1 MSAKL
6 VQAERK
12 YKTSFAFLFACT
24 TFNLYYSQL
33 EGRLRLGKTHNSF
46 WFFTRLALPLSYN
59 QIQAMQQ
66 SKPHTPWSWVPSLY
80 FAEGLPYIL
89 VITLSVV
96 MYKQLGLGN
105 AEVAYYTGWFYLPW
119 LIKPL
124 WSPFVD
130 LLKTKRWWI
139 VAMQL
144 LMGAG
149 MAGIAFTLPM
159 ASYLQWTLAVF
170 WLLAFSSATHDVAAD
185 GFYMMALDEG
195 QQSFFVGIRSTFY
208 RLATLTGQ
216 GGMLIMVDWLLRH
229 HDNNVQQAWTEA
241 FYGAAALFILV
252 GAYHAWILP
261 RPNTDQQRD
270 FAARDLLKEFAHT
283 FATFF
288 KKEGM
293 VPALLFMLLFRFPEA
308 QLAKMSI
315 PFLMDP
321 LTEGGLGLTLEQ
333 IGVIQGTLG
342 PLGLTLGGIL
352 GGVCISRGGLKRWLW
367 PMVWAISL
375 PDIVYVYLSYTQPGN
390 LYLISSCLFIEQV
403 GYGFGF
409 TAYML
414 FLIYYARGTHETAH
428 YAIATA
434 FMAAGM
440 MLPGMLSGALQEWMG
455 YRGFFIWIMAC
466 CIVTFV
472 VSAFLKIDKDFGKK

>member
-1 MSAKL
+1 
-6 VQAERK
+6 
-12 YKTSFAFLFACT
+12 
-24 TFNLYYSQL
+24 
-33 EGRLRLGKTHNSF
+33 
-46 WFFTRLALPLSYN
+46 
-59 QIQAMQQ
+59 MQQ
-66 SKPHTPWSWVPSLY
+66 SKRHTPWAWVPSLY

-159 ASYLQWTLAVF
+159 ASYLQWTLAIF

-195 QQSFFVGIRSTFY
+195 EQSFFVGIRSTFY

-252 GAYHAWILP
+252 GAYHAWVLP
-261 RPNTDQQRD
+261 RPHTDQQRNL
-270 FAARDLLKEFAHT
+270 AARDLLKEFAHT

-288 KKEGM
+288 KKEGV

-308 QLAKMSI
+308 QLSKMSI

-342 PLGLTLGGIL
+342 PIGLTLGGIL

-375 PDIVYVYLSYTQPGN
+375 PDVVYVYLSYTQPCN
-390 LYLISSCLFIEQV
+390 LYLISSCLFIEQM

-455 YRGFFIWIMAC
+455 YKGFFLWIMAC

-472 VSAFLKIDKDFGKK
+472 VSAFLKIDKDFGKNR

>member
-1 MSAKL
+1 
-6 VQAERK
+6 
-12 YKTSFAFLFACT
+12 
-24 TFNLYYSQL
+24 
-33 EGRLRLGKTHNSF
+33 
-46 WFFTRLALPLSYN
+46 
-59 QIQAMQQ
+59 MQQ
-66 SKPHTPWSWVPSLY
+66 DIKRNPWAWVPSLY
-80 FAEGLPYIL
+80 FAEGLPYVI

-130 LLKTKRWWI
+130 LLRTKRWWI

-144 LMGAG
+144 LMGVG

-159 ASYLQWTLAVF
+159 AGYLQWTLAIF

-185 GFYMMALDEG
+185 GFYMMALSEG
-195 QQSFFVGIRSTFY
+195 DQSFFVGIRSTFY
-208 RLATLTGQ
+208 RLATLTAQ
-216 GGMLIMVDWLLRH
+216 GGMLILVDWLVRH
-229 HDNNVQQAWTEA
+229 YGNEREAWITA
-241 FYGAAALFILV
+241 FFIVAILFIVV
-252 GAYHAWILP
+252 GLYHARVLP
-261 RPNTDQQRD
+261 RPSSDASRD
-270 FAARDLLKEFAHT
+270 FEARHLLREFTHT
-283 FATFF
+283 FVTFF
-288 KKEGM
+288 QKEGAL
-293 VPALLFMLLFRFPEA
+293 PALLFMLLFRFPEA
-308 QLAKMSI
+308 QLAKMGVL
-315 PFLMDP
+315 FLMDP
-321 LTEGGLGLTLEQ
+321 LAEGGLGLTLEQ

-342 PLGLTLGGIL
+342 PIGLTLGGIL

-375 PDIVYVYLSYTQPGN
+375 PDIVYVYLSYVQPDN
-390 LYLISSCLFIEQV
+390 LYIISSCLFVEQF

-440 MLPGMLSGALQEWMG
+440 MLPGMMAGALQEMMG
-455 YRGFFIWIMAC
+455 YRLFFIWVMAC
-466 CIVTFV
+466 CTVTFI
-472 VSAFLKIDKDFGKK
+472 VSAFLKIDRDFGKKN

>member
-1 MSAKL
+1 MQHS
-6 VQAERK
+6 
-12 YKTSFAFLFACT
+12 
-24 TFNLYYSQL
+24 
-33 EGRLRLGKTHNSF
+33 
-46 WFFTRLALPLSYN
+46 TRRN
-59 QIQAMQQ
+59 
-66 SKPHTPWSWVPSLY
+66 PWAWVPSLY
-80 FAEGLPYIL
+80 FAEGLPYIII
-89 VITLSVV
+89 ITLSVV
-96 MYKQLGLGN
+96 MYKQLGLSN

-130 LLKTKRWWI
+130 LIKTKRWWI
-139 VAMQL
+139 VTMQL

-159 ASYLQWTLAVF
+159 ASYLQWTLAIF
-170 WLLAFSSATHDVAAD
+170 WLMAFSSATHDVAAD

-208 RLATLTGQ
+208 RLATLAGQ
-216 GGMLIMVDWLLRH
+216 GGMLIVVDWLLQRYEG
-229 HDNNVQQAWTEA
+229 DMEQAWVQT
-241 FYGAAALFILV
+241 FFGVSALFIIV
-252 GAYHAWILP
+252 GAYHAWRLP
-261 RPNTDQQRD
+261 HPQTDKQRD
-270 FAARDLLKEFAHT
+270 FAARDLLREFVHT
-283 FATFF
+283 FVTFF
-288 KKEGM
+288 QKEDVEDV

-321 LTEGGLGLTLEQ
+321 VSEGGLGLTLEQ

-342 PLGLTLGGIL
+342 PVGLTLGGIL
-352 GGVCISRGGLKRWLW
+352 GGLCISRHGLGRWLW

-375 PDIVYVYLSYTQPGN
+375 PDIVYVYLSYAQPDN
-390 LYLISSCLFIEQV
+390 LVIISSCLFIEQF

-440 MLPGMLSGALQEWMG
+440 MLPGMLSGFLQEWMG
-455 YRGFFIWIMAC
+455 YRLFFIWIMGC
-466 CIVTFV
+466 CAVTFV

>member
-1 MSAKL
+1 MFSLQTLICDQTKMK
-6 VQAERK
+6 QH
-12 YKTSFAFLFACT
+12 T
-24 TFNLYYSQL
+24 THCN
-33 EGRLRLGKTHNSF
+33 
-46 WFFTRLALPLSYN
+46 
-59 QIQAMQQ
+59 
-66 SKPHTPWSWVPSLY
+66 PWVWVPSLY
-80 FAEGLPYIL
+80 FAEGLPYVI

-130 LLKTKRWWI
+130 LLRTKRWWI
-139 VAMQL
+139 VTMQL
-144 LMGAG
+144 LMGMG

-159 ASYLQWTLAVF
+159 ASYLQWTLAIF
-170 WLLAFSSATHDVAAD
+170 WLMAFSSATHDVAAD

-208 RLATLTGQ
+208 RLATLAGQ
-216 GGMLIMVDWLLRH
+216 GGLLIVVDWLLH
-229 HDNNVQQAWTEA
+229 HYSDNVQQAWTEA
-241 FYGAAALFILV
+241 FYGVAMLFIVV
-252 GAYHAWILP
+252 GVYHAWMLP
-261 RPNTDQQRD
+261 HPKTDRLRD
-270 FAARDLLKEFAHT
+270 FATRDLMKEFAHT
-283 FATFF
+283 FITFF
-288 KKEGM
+288 KKEGV

-308 QLAKMSI
+308 QLGKMSI

-333 IGVIQGTLG
+333 IGIIQGTLG
-342 PLGLTLGGIL
+342 PIGLTLGGIL
-352 GGVCISRGGLKRWLW
+352 GGMCISRGGLKRWLW

-375 PDIVYVYLSYTQPGN
+375 PDIVYVYLSYTQPSN
-390 LYLISSCLFIEQV
+390 LYLISSCLFIEQF

-434 FMAAGM
+434 FMGAGM
-440 MLPGMLSGALQEWMG
+440 MLPGMLSGVLQEMMG
-455 YRGFFIWIMAC
+455 YQGFFIWIMAC
-466 CIVTFV
+466 CAVTFF
-472 VSAFLKIDKDFGKK
+472 VSAILKIDKDFGKK

>member
-1 MSAKL
+1 MEKHTCDNAT
-6 VQAERK
+6 
-12 YKTSFAFLFACT
+12 KTSACRK
-24 TFNLYYSQL
+24 S
-33 EGRLRLGKTHNSF
+33 
-46 WFFTRLALPLSYN
+46 W
-59 QIQAMQQ
+59 
-66 SKPHTPWSWVPSLY
+66 PWAWVPSLY
-80 FAEGLPYIL
+80 FAEGLPYVI

-159 ASYLQWTLAVF
+159 QHYLQWTLAIF

-195 QQSFFVGIRSTFY
+195 DQSFFVGIRSTFY
-208 RLATLTGQ
+208 RLATLAGQ
-216 GGMLIMVDWLLRH
+216 GGMLIIVDWFIIH
-229 HDNNVQQAWTEA
+229 NGNDAQQAWTHS
-241 FYGAAALFILV
+241 FFLIAALFIAV
-252 GAYHAWILP
+252 GVYHACRLP
-261 RPNTDQQRD
+261 RPHTDVPRQ
-270 FAARDLLKEFAHT
+270 FAARDLFKEFAHT
-283 FATFF
+283 FVTFF
-288 KKEGM
+288 QKEGA

-308 QLAKMSI
+308 QLGKMSI
-315 PFLMDP
+315 PFLMDS
-321 LTEGGLGLTLEQ
+321 LTEGGLGLTLKQ

-342 PLGLTLGGIL
+342 PIGLTLGGIL
-352 GGVCISRGGLKRWLW
+352 GGICISRGGLKRWLW

-375 PDIVYVYLSYTQPGN
+375 PDIVYVYLSYALPSN
-390 LYLISSCLFIEQV
+390 LYVISSCLFIEQF

-440 MLPGMLSGALQEWMG
+440 MLPGMMAGALQEWMG
-455 YRGFFIWIMAC
+455 YRGFFIWIMGC
-466 CIVTFV
+466 CAVTFA
-472 VSAFLKIDKDFGKK
+472 VSAFLKIEEGFGKK

>member
-1 MSAKL
+1 MSS
-6 VQAERK
+6 
-12 YKTSFAFLFACT
+12 KTR
-24 TFNLYYSQL
+24 N
-33 EGRLRLGKTHNSF
+33 
-46 WFFTRLALPLSYN
+46 
-59 QIQAMQQ
+59 
-66 SKPHTPWSWVPSLY
+66 PWEWVPSLY
-80 FAEGLPYIL
+80 FAEGLPYVI

-144 LMGAG
+144 LMGVG
-149 MAGIAFTLPM
+149 MAGIAFTLPVEGW
-159 ASYLQWTLAVF
+159 LHWTLAIF

-195 QQSFFVGIRSTFY
+195 NQSFFVGIRSTFY
-208 RLATLTGQ
+208 RLATLAGQ
-216 GGMLIMVDWLLRH
+216 GGMLIVVDWLIRRYG
-229 HDNNVQQAWTEA
+229 NEREAWTMA
-241 FYGAAALFILV
+241 FGVVALLFVLV
-252 GAYHAWILP
+252 GIYHLLMLP
-261 RPNTDQQRD
+261 RPHTDKPRD

-283 FATFF
+283 FVTFF
-288 KKEGM
+288 QKEGA

-308 QLAKMSI
+308 QLGKMSI

-321 LTEGGLGLTLEQ
+321 VAEGGLGLTLEQ

-342 PLGLTLGGIL
+342 PIGLTLGGIL
-352 GGVCISRGGLKRWLW
+352 GGICISRGGLKRWLW

-375 PDIVYVYLSYTQPGN
+375 PDIVYVYLSYAQTASLPV
-390 LYLISSCLFIEQV
+390 ISACLFIEQF

-440 MLPGMLSGALQEWMG
+440 MLPGMMAGALQEWMG
-455 YRGFFIWIMAC
+455 YQGFFIWVMAC
-466 CIVTFV
+466 CAVTFI
-472 VSAFLKIDKDFGKK
+472 VSAFLKIEEGFGKKQ

>member
-1 MSAKL
+1 M
-6 VQAERK
+6 
-12 YKTSFAFLFACT
+12 
-24 TFNLYYSQL
+24 
-33 EGRLRLGKTHNSF
+33 
-46 WFFTRLALPLSYN
+46 
-59 QIQAMQQ
+59 
-66 SKPHTPWSWVPSLY
+66 PSLY
-80 FAEGLPYIL
+80 FAEGLPYVI

-144 LMGAG
+144 LMGVG
-149 MAGIAFTLPM
+149 MAGIAFTLPVEGW
-159 ASYLQWTLAVF
+159 LRWTLAIF

-195 QQSFFVGIRSTFY
+195 NQSFFVGIRSTFY
-208 RLATLTGQ
+208 RLATLAGQ
-216 GGMLIMVDWLLRH
+216 GGMLIVVDWLIRRYG
-229 HDNNVQQAWTEA
+229 NEREAWIMA
-241 FYGAAALFILV
+241 FGVVALLFVLV
-252 GAYHAWILP
+252 GIYHLLMLP
-261 RPNTDQQRD
+261 RPHPDKPRD

-283 FATFF
+283 FVTFF
-288 KKEGM
+288 QKEGA

-308 QLAKMSI
+308 QLGKMSI

-321 LTEGGLGLTLEQ
+321 VAEGGLGLTLEQ

-342 PLGLTLGGIL
+342 PIGLTLGGIL
-352 GGVCISRGGLKRWLW
+352 GGICISRGGLKRWLW

-375 PDIVYVYLSYTQPGN
+375 PDIVYVYLSYAQTASLPV
-390 LYLISSCLFIEQV
+390 ISACLFIEQF

-440 MLPGMLSGALQEWMG
+440 MLPGMMAGALQEWMG
-455 YRGFFIWIMAC
+455 YRGFFIWVMAC
-466 CIVTFV
+466 CAVTFV
-472 VSAFLKIDKDFGKK
+472 VSAFLKIEDGFGKK

>member
-1 MSAKL
+1 MKQHA
-6 VQAERK
+6 
-12 YKTSFAFLFACT
+12 
-24 TFNLYYSQL
+24 
-33 EGRLRLGKTHNSF
+33 
-46 WFFTRLALPLSYN
+46 TRRN
-59 QIQAMQQ
+59 
-66 SKPHTPWSWVPSLY
+66 PWAWVPSLY
-80 FAEGLPYIL
+80 FAEGLPYII

-139 VAMQL
+139 VTMQL

-159 ASYLQWTLAVF
+159 ASYLQWTLAIF
-170 WLLAFSSATHDVAAD
+170 WLMAFSSATHDVAAD

-195 QQSFFVGIRSTFY
+195 EQSFFVGIRSTFY
-208 RLATLTGQ
+208 RLATLAGQ
-216 GGMLIMVDWLLRH
+216 GGMLIAVDWLLQRYEG
-229 HDNNVQQAWTEA
+229 DVEQAWVQA
-241 FYGAAALFILV
+241 FFGVSALFIIV
-252 GAYHAWILP
+252 GAYHAWRLP
-261 RPNTDQQRD
+261 HPQADKQRD
-270 FAARDLLKEFAHT
+270 FAARDLLREFAHT
-283 FATFF
+283 FVTFF
-288 KKEGM
+288 QKEGV

-321 LTEGGLGLTLEQ
+321 SSEGGLGLTLEQ

-342 PLGLTLGGIL
+342 PVGLTLGGIL
-352 GGVCISRGGLKRWLW
+352 GGLCISRHGLKHWLW

-375 PDIVYVYLSYTQPGN
+375 PDIVYVYLSYAQPDN
-390 LYLISSCLFIEQV
+390 LVIISSCLFIEQF

-440 MLPGMLSGALQEWMG
+440 MLPGMLSGFLQEWMG
-455 YRGFFIWIMAC
+455 YRLFFIWIMGC
-466 CIVTFV
+466 CAVTFV

>member
-1 MSAKL
+1 
-6 VQAERK
+6 
-12 YKTSFAFLFACT
+12 
-24 TFNLYYSQL
+24 
-33 EGRLRLGKTHNSF
+33 
-46 WFFTRLALPLSYN
+46 
-59 QIQAMQQ
+59 MQH
-66 SKPHTPWSWVPSLY
+66 SKRHTPWTWVPSLY
-80 FAEGLPYIL
+80 FAEGFPYIII
-89 VITLSVV
+89 ITLSVV

-139 VAMQL
+139 VTMQL
-144 LMGAG
+144 LMGVG

-159 ASYLQWTLAVF
+159 ASYLQWSLAIF
-170 WLLAFSSATHDVAAD
+170 WLMAFSSATHDVAAD
-185 GFYMMALDEG
+185 GFYMLALNDGE
-195 QQSFFVGIRSTFY
+195 QSFFVGIRSTFY
-208 RLATLTGQ
+208 RLATLAGQ
-216 GGMLIMVDWLLRH
+216 GGMLIAVDWLLRH
-229 HDNNVQQAWTEA
+229 YNNNTQQAWMMA
-241 FYGAAALFILV
+241 FIAVSILFIV
-252 GAYHAWILP
+252 IGMYHAWQLP
-261 RPNTDQQRD
+261 RPKSDTPRD
-270 FAARDLLKEFAHT
+270 FATRDLLQQFVHT
-283 FATFF
+283 FITFF
-288 KKEGM
+288 KKEGV

-308 QLAKMSI
+308 QLGKMSI

-321 LTEGGLGLTLEQ
+321 LSEGGLGLTLEQ

-342 PLGLTLGGIL
+342 PIGLMAGGIL
-352 GGVCISRGGLKRWLW
+352 GGMCISRGGLKRWLW

-375 PDIVYVYLSYTQPGN
+375 PDIVYVYLSYAQPSS
-390 LYLISSCLFIEQV
+390 LTIISSCLFVEQL

-434 FMAAGM
+434 FMATGM
-440 MLPGMLSGALQEWMG
+440 MLPGMLSGILQEWMG
-455 YRGFFIWIMAC
+455 YKYFFIWIMVC
-466 CIVTFV
+466 CAVTFV

>member
-1 MSAKL
+1 MDKHITPATPSSAR
-6 VQAERK
+6 RK
-12 YKTSFAFLFACT
+12 S
-24 TFNLYYSQL
+24 
-33 EGRLRLGKTHNSF
+33 
-46 WFFTRLALPLSYN
+46 W
-59 QIQAMQQ
+59 
-66 SKPHTPWSWVPSLY
+66 PWAWVPSLY
-80 FAEGLPYIL
+80 FAEGLPYVI

-159 ASYLQWTLAVF
+159 AHYLQYTLAIF

-195 QQSFFVGIRSTFY
+195 DQSFFVGIRSTFY

-216 GGMLIMVDWLLRH
+216 GGMLIIVDWLIRRTG
-229 HDNNVQQAWTEA
+229 DDAQQAWVYA
-241 FYGAAALFILV
+241 FFMVAALFVAV
-252 GAYHAWILP
+252 GIYHGFQLP
-261 RPNTDQQRD
+261 RPHSDAPRQ
-270 FAARDLLKEFAHT
+270 FATRHLLKEFAHT
-283 FATFF
+283 FVTFF
-288 KKEGM
+288 QKEGAL
-293 VPALLFMLLFRFPEA
+293 PALLFMLLFRFPEA
-308 QLAKMSI
+308 QLGKMSI

-321 LTEGGLGLTLEQ
+321 LAEGGLGLTLKQ

-342 PLGLTLGGIL
+342 PIGLTLGGIL
-352 GGVCISRGGLKRWLW
+352 GGICISRGGLKRWLW

-375 PDIVYVYLSYTQPGN
+375 PDIVYVYLSYALPSN
-390 LYLISSCLFIEQV
+390 ALIISSCLFIEQF

-440 MLPGMLSGALQEWMG
+440 MLPGMMAGVLQEWMG
-455 YRGFFIWIMAC
+455 YRGFFIWIMGC
-466 CIVTFV
+466 CAVTFA
-472 VSAFLKIDKDFGKK
+472 VSAFLKIEEGFGKK

>member
-1 MSAKL
+1 
-6 VQAERK
+6 
-12 YKTSFAFLFACT
+12 
-24 TFNLYYSQL
+24 
-33 EGRLRLGKTHNSF
+33 
-46 WFFTRLALPLSYN
+46 
-59 QIQAMQQ
+59 MQHVTQ
-66 SKPHTPWSWVPSLY
+66 RNPWTWIPSLY
-80 FAEGLPYIL
+80 FAEGLPYII

-105 AEVAYYTGWFYLPW
+105 TEVAYYTGWFYLPW
-119 LIKPL
+119 LIKPF

-139 VAMQL
+139 VTMQL

-159 ASYLQWTLAVF
+159 EGYLQWTLAIF
-170 WLLAFSSATHDVAAD
+170 WLMAFSSATHDVAAD

-195 QQSFFVGIRSTFY
+195 EQSFFVGIRSTFY

-216 GGMLIMVDWLLRH
+216 GGLLIVVDWLLRH
-229 HDNNVQQAWTEA
+229 HSDNAQQAWTDA
-241 FYGAAALFILV
+241 FYGIAMLFIVV
-252 GAYHAWILP
+252 GVYHAWMLP
-261 RPNTDQQRD
+261 RPKTDKLRGV
-270 FAARDLLKEFAHT
+270 AARDLWSEFTHT
-283 FATFF
+283 FVTFF
-288 KKEGM
+288 KKEGV

-308 QLAKMSI
+308 QLGKMSI

-321 LTEGGLGLTLEQ
+321 VTEGGLGLTLEQ

-342 PLGLTLGGIL
+342 PIGLTLGGIL

-375 PDIVYVYLSYTQPGN
+375 PDIVYVYLSYVQPTN
-390 LYLISSCLFIEQV
+390 LGLISSCLFIEQL

-440 MLPGMLSGALQEWMG
+440 MLPGMLSGILQEMMG
-455 YRGFFIWIMAC
+455 YQGFFIWIMAC
-466 CIVTFV
+466 CTVTFA
-472 VSAFLKIDKDFGKK
+472 VSAFLKIDGEFGKK